1 MFALGKFLDFFC
13 RALCRDK
20 AYSQILN
27 YIIMESLND
36 TLIKKKSLSKDWW
49 NDFLED
55 TKNMTQPYFYNN
67 VFNNYKELN
76 NGVLQVIKNLRKD
89 EYPFRVYIENKQR
102 EDYNKIIFENKP
114 QEDEAIESWSKRIFG
129 FQKFGIILNH
139 GESYVKDL
147 SINVLKYL
155 KPLLEN
161 VGYPV
166 HGVDFTIF
174 IGNYG
179 WTPLGIHTDNTGE
192 NVMHFHLGPGEK
204 TMYIWD
210 TDEFKKL
217 GGESNDQRIDKFLPY
232 VKHKMTF
239 GAGGLFFMPWNFH
252 HIGKSDE
259 LSVGL
264 SVWLNRPRRD
274 DLVSKVFSEIH
285 KEYTV
290 KESKKGKEDKDIP
303 IIDLKKNLLENDVL
317 ETVLS
322 NVSDEIKELTIS
334 ELIELSVKDFQYS
347 LKSNLGYAI
356 SLKPQLETKENLSID
371 SIIKLDSPFEILYY
385 TSPQNKKIKIFTKG
399 KKTEIIYHKDIEI
412 LINKI
417 NNSGELLISDLLNG
431 LFLEWPEG
439 AGLRIIELI
448 YENEGVLLI
457 K

>member
-1 MFALGKFLDFFC
+1 
-13 RALCRDK
+13 
-20 AYSQILN
+20 
-27 YIIMESLND
+27 MEILND
-36 TLIKKKSLSKDWW
+36 TIIKTKPFSDEWW
-49 NDFLED
+49 NCFLED

-89 EYPFRVYIENKQR
+89 EYPFRVYIENTQR

-114 QEDEAIESWSKRIFG
+114 KENESIESWSKRIFA

-139 GESYVKDL
+139 GESYVKEL
-147 SINVLKYL
+147 SVNILNYL

-179 WTPLGIHTDNTGE
+179 WTPLGIHTDNPGE

-217 GGESNDQRIDKFLPY
+217 GGKSNDKRIDKFLPH
-232 VKHKMTF
+232 VKHEMTF

-264 SVWLNRPRRD
+264 SVWLNRPRKD

-285 KEYTV
+285 KEYIT

-303 IIDLKKNLLENDVL
+303 IIDLKKDLLKNDIL
-317 ETVLS
+317 ETVLTS
-322 NVSDEIKELTIS
+322 VGDEIKDLTIS
-334 ELIELSVKDFQYS
+334 ELIELSIKDFQYS

-356 SLKPQLETKENLSID
+356 SLKPQKNEKVDLNMA
-371 SIIKLDSPFEILYY
+371 SIIKLDSPFQILYY
-385 TSPQNKKIKIFTKG
+385 ISSDNKKIKFFTKG
-399 KKTEIIYHKDIEI
+399 KKTETIYHKDIEF

-417 NNSGELLISDLLNG
+417 NTSEEFLISNLLNS
-431 LFLEWPEG
+431 LFLEWPQG
-439 AGLRIIELI
+439 AGLRIVELI

-457 K
+457 N